1 MRWKSLYSFC
11 RGLPVIHCFR
21 FYVYLWQN
29 CNLNAWQTYGCQWF
43 VLARHHFLDYTRN
56 WYRKQKQENEMDRC
70 VLLGPNFPYF
80 QCMRFYEI
88 YLNEALSFQ
97 HCLHSR
103 CFRWDEN
110 CFIAL
115 DVDFGLFVV
124 QILSLFMA
132 KLQFQHL
139 ANLQLSLICF
149 RTPSSSRLRE
159 KLISDWIRNRKWN
172 GQMCVTWVKYS
183 LFLMR
188 EILWNLFEGG
198 AEGTS
203 TSMARNFAF

>member
-115 DVDFGLFVV
+115 DVDFGLFIV
-124 QILSLFMA
+124 
-132 KLQFQHL
+132 
-139 ANLQLSLICF
+139 
-149 RTPSSSRLRE
+149 
-159 KLISDWIRNRKWN
+159 SDFKFIYGKTAVSTL
-172 GQMCVTWVKYS
+172 GKTYS
-183 LFLMR
+183 CHWSVFARHRFLDY
-188 EILWNLFEGG
+188 
-198 AEGTS
+198 
-203 TSMARNFAF
+203 ARNLYLTESETGNEMDRCVLLGSNIPYF